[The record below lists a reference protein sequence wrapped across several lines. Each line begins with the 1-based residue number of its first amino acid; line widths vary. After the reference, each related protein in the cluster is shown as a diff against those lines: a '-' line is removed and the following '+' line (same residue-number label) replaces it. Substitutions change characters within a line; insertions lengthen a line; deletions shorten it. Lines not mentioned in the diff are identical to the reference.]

1 MTDNEHLRDLFAGF
15 AMCGYVM
22 QRNYPLSDLT
32 KLSYE
37 VADAMMEA
45 RKIKDEK
52 GIAGIEKRKYARK
65 STD

>member
-1 MTDNEHLRDLFAGF
+1 MSDDDYLRDLFAGF

-22 QRNYPLSDLT
+22 QRNYPPHDLT

-37 VADAMMEA
+37 VADLMMEA

-65 STD
+65 S